1 MLSDITNF
9 AEYLREVKK
18 TSRNTELSYQRD
30 LIQLS
35 AYLEEQGITEV
46 GKVTKTSLNSYI
58 LYLEREGRQ
67 RRRFPGCW
75 HQ

>member
-35 AYLEEQGITEV
+35 AYLEEQGNGLWEMYQSICEMSEENA
-46 GKVTKTSLNSYI
+46 K
-58 LYLEREGRQ
+58 
-67 RRRFPGCW
+67 
-75 HQ
+75 